1 MNPDV
6 IGWLASAVLLATL
19 VRQILATARDPDAKG
34 VSRWLFVGQ
43 CVASLG
49 FVVYSVMVENPV
61 FVATNA
67 AILVT
72 AVVGQWVVARR
83 KSRHDAQQGHG

>member
-6 IGWLASAVLLATL
+6 IGWLASIVLLATL
-19 VRQILATARDPDAKG
+19 VRQIVTVAQDDDALG
-34 VSRWLFVGQ
+34 VSRWLFAGQ

-49 FVVYSVMVENPV
+49 FIAYSLMVDNLV

-67 AILVT
+67 AILL
-72 AVVGQWVVARR
+72 AAIVGQFIVARR
-83 KSRHDAQQGHG
+83 KSRHDRA

>member
-19 VRQILATARDPDAKG
+19 VRQVVTMARDESAQG
-34 VSRWLFVGQ
+34 ISRWLFIGQ
-43 CVASLG
+43 CVASVG
-49 FVVYSVMVENPV
+49 FIAYSAMVGNVV

-67 AILVT
+67 AILIT
-72 AVVGQWVVARR
+72 AIVGQCIVARR
-83 KSRHDAQQGHG
+83 KSRHARA

>member
-19 VRQILATARDPDAKG
+19 VRQIVTMARDESAQG
-34 VSRWLFVGQ
+34 VSRWLFLGQ
-43 CVASLG
+43 CAASVG
-49 FVVYSVMVENPV
+49 FIAYSLMVDNRV

-72 AVVGQWVVARR
+72 AVVGQCIVARR
-83 KSRHDAQQGHG
+83 KSRQART

>member
-19 VRQILATARDPDAKG
+19 VRQIVATARDPDAKG
-34 VSRWLFVGQ
+34 VSRWLFAGQ

-49 FVVYSVMVENPV
+49 FVVYSAMVGNM
-61 FVATNA
+61 
-67 AILVT
+67 
-72 AVVGQWVVARR
+72 ARR
-83 KSRHDAQQGHG
+83 TPRYSPRPWWDR

>member
-6 IGWLASAVLLATL
+6 IGWFASAVLLATL
-19 VRQILATARDPDAKG
+19 VRQIVTVAHDPDARG
-34 VSRWLFVGQ
+34 VSRWLFIGQ

-49 FVVYSVMVENPV
+49 FVVYSAMVDNRV
-61 FVATNA
+61 FVVTNC

-72 AVVGQWVVARR
+72 AVIGQCIVARR
-83 KSRHDAQQGHG
+83 RAHRGADA

>member
-19 VRQILATARDPDAKG
+19 IRQIVSMARDATARG

-43 CVASLG
+43 CVASAG
-49 FVVYSVMVENPV
+49 FIAYSVMVGNRV
-61 FVATNA
+61 FVATNV

-72 AVVGQWVVARR
+72 AIVGQCIVARR
-83 KSRHDAQQGHG
+83 KSRDARA

>member
-6 IGWLASAVLLATL
+6 IGWLASSVLLATL
-19 VRQILATARDPDAKG
+19 VRQIVIMAHDRNAQG
-34 VSRWLFVGQ
+34 VSRWLFIGQ
-43 CVASLG
+43 CVASVG
-49 FVVYSVMVENPV
+49 FIAYSLMVDNLV

-72 AVVGQWVVARR
+72 AIVGQCIVARR
-83 KSRHDAQQGHG
+83 KSRHARA

>member
-19 VRQILATARDPDAKG
+19 IRQIVITARDAGAQG

-43 CVASLG
+43 CVASVG
-49 FVVYSVMVENPV
+49 FIAYSVMVGNRV

-72 AVVGQWVVARR
+72 AIVGQCIVARR
-83 KSRHDAQQGHG
+83 KSRHAST

>member
-19 VRQILATARDPDAKG
+19 VRQIVATARDPDAKG
-34 VSRWLFVGQ
+34 VSRWLFAGQ
-43 CVASLG
+43 CVASIG
-49 FVVYSVMVENPV
+49 FIAYSVMVGNLV

-72 AVVGQWVVARR
+72 ALVGQYTVSRR
-83 KSRHDAQQGHG
+83 KSRAQGA

>member
-6 IGWLASAVLLATL
+6 VGWLASAVLLATL
-19 VRQILATARDPDAKG
+19 IRQIVTTARDTDAQG
-34 VSRWLFVGQ
+34 VSRWLFLGQ
-43 CVASLG
+43 CVASVG
-49 FVVYSVMVENPV
+49 FVAYSVMVGNRV

-72 AVVGQWVVARR
+72 AIVGQCIVARR
-83 KSRHDAQQGHG
+83 RSRRTRA

>member
-6 IGWLASAVLLATL
+6 IGWLASIVLLATL
-19 VRQILATARDPDAKG
+19 VRQIVTMAHDENAQG

-43 CVASLG
+43 CVASAG
-49 FVVYSVMVENPV
+49 FVAYSLMVGNLV

-72 AVVGQWVVARR
+72 AIVGQFVAARR
-83 KSRHDAQQGHG
+83 KSRAARA

>member
-6 IGWLASAVLLATL
+6 IGWLASFVLLATL
-19 VRQILATARDPDAKG
+19 VRQIVTMARDDDAHG
-34 VSRWLFVGQ
+34 VSRWLFAGQ

-49 FVVYSVMVENPV
+49 FIAYSLMVDNLV

-72 AVVGQWVVARR
+72 AIVGQCIVARR
-83 KSRHDAQQGHG
+83 KSRHARA

>member
-19 VRQILATARDPDAKG
+19 VRQVVTMARDESAQGISP
-34 VSRWLFVGQ
+34 WLFIGQ
-43 CVASLG
+43 CVASVG
-49 FVVYSVMVENPV
+49 FIAYSAMVGNVV

-67 AILVT
+67 AILIT
-72 AVVGQWVVARR
+72 AIVGQCIVARR
-83 KSRHDAQQGHG
+83 KSRHARA

>member
-19 VRQILATARDPDAKG
+19 IRQIVTMARDDNAQG

-43 CVASLG
+43 CVASVG
-49 FVVYSVMVENPV
+49 FIAYSLMVGSLV

-67 AILVT
+67 AILMT
-72 AVVGQWVVARR
+72 AIVGQCIVARR
-83 KSRHDAQQGHG
+83 KSRHTRV

>member
-19 VRQILATARDPDAKG
+19 VRQIVATARDPDAKG
-34 VSRWLFVGQ
+34 VSRWLFAGQ

-49 FVVYSVMVENPV
+49 FVVYSVMVENVV

-67 AILVT
+67 AILAT
-72 AVVGQWVVARR
+72 AVVGQVVVSRR
-83 KSRHDAQQGHG
+83 KSRQGAEGG

>member
-19 VRQILATARDPDAKG
+19 VRQIMTMARDENAQG
-34 VSRWLFVGQ
+34 VSRWLFIGQ
-43 CVASLG
+43 CVASVG
-49 FVVYSVMVENPV
+49 FIAYSAMVGNVV

-67 AILVT
+67 AILIT
-72 AVVGQWVVARR
+72 AIVGQCIVARR
-83 KSRHDAQQGHG
+83 KSRHARA

>member
-6 IGWLASAVLLATL
+6 IGWLASAALLATL
-19 VRQILATARDPDAKG
+19 VRQVMTMARDQNAQG
-34 VSRWLFVGQ
+34 VSRWLFIGQ
-43 CVASLG
+43 CVASVG
-49 FVVYSVMVENPV
+49 FIAYSLMVDNLV

-72 AVVGQWVVARR
+72 AIVGQCIVARR
-83 KSRHDAQQGHG
+83 KSRHARA